1 MKFCKEKIEKIE
13 KVWNRKLEDGDDE
26 DDEHDATGN
35 QDRSDDD
42 EDSGFTPPDD
52 IISHMLKNIGNRNP
66 NPRLNKSNVEPNRN
80 RDKVSEELAQAKE
93 SIGAAQVSKDDNDLI
108 NAQAAQKE
116 FNAFA
121 YWKVDDGLDLE
132 ELMRE
137 ANMWDSP
144 WSTTFWLVSPLRL

>member
-1 MKFCKEKIEKIE
+1 
-13 KVWNRKLEDGDDE
+13 
-26 DDEHDATGN
+26 
-35 QDRSDDD
+35 
-42 EDSGFTPPDD
+42 
-52 IISHMLKNIGNRNP
+52 MLKNIGNRNP

-93 SIGAAQVSKDDNDLI
+93 SIGAVQVSKDDNDLI
-108 NAQAAQKE
+108 AAQAAVAAQKE

-137 ANMWDSP
+137 ANM
-144 WSTTFWLVSPLRL
+144 

>member
-42 EDSGFTPPDD
+42 ENSGFTPPDD

-80 RDKVSEELAQAKE
+80 RDKVSEELA
-93 SIGAAQVSKDDNDLI
+93 
-108 NAQAAQKE
+108 
-116 FNAFA
+116 
-121 YWKVDDGLDLE
+121 
-132 ELMRE
+132 
-137 ANMWDSP
+137 
-144 WSTTFWLVSPLRL
+144 